1 MPAATPDD
9 WAAGIAGSLRQLL
22 DAGANDDELW
32 RFIQARLSGDDY
44 AANLVLTSTRSAR
57 LESVPS
63 DLGYELDAVVDRLT
77 VAALRPVVNV
87 LDVRLLR
94 QFVHD
99 VWHLSEHIV
108 RTTEGESY
116 WSHSTYVCAIAD
128 VVRRLALGRADCD
141 SE

>member
-1 MPAATPDD
+1 MPAVAPDD

-32 RFIQARLSGDDY
+32 RFIQARHSGDDH
-44 AANLVLTSTRSAR
+44 AANLVLASTRSTR
-57 LESVPS
+57 QESMPS
-63 DLGYELDAVVDRLT
+63 DLGYELDAVVNQLT

-94 QFVHD
+94 QYVHD
-99 VWHLSEHIV
+99 VQLLSEHIV

-116 WSHSTYVCAIAD
+116 WLHESYVATMAE
-128 VVRRLALGRADCD
+128 VVRRIALDRAK
-141 SE
+141 